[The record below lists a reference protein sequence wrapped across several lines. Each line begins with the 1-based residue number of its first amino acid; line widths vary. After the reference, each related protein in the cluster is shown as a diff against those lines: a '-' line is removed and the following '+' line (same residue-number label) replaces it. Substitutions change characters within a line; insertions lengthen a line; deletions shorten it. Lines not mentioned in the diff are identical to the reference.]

1 MKSRCREIM
10 NLADET
16 YNHYKIYGES
26 VKDSIVKCLKA
37 QREFVENDT
46 LLSDKERADM
56 RVYVTTYIVD
66 IYLDKYL
73 SI

>member
-1 MKSRCREIM
+1 MKSRCREVM

-26 VKDSIVKCLKA
+26 VKDSIVKYLKA

-46 LLSDKERADM
+46 LLSDKEKADM
-56 RVYVTTYIVD
+56 RAYVTTYIID
-66 IYLDKYL
+66 IYIDEYL
-73 SI
+73 ST